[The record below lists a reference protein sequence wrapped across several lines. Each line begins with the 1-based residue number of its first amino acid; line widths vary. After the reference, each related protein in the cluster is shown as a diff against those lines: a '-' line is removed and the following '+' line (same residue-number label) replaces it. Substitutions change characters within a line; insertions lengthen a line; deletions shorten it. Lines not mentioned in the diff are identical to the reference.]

1 MKTCF
6 DSLIRSRNRHMMHS
20 AEVPEETAMEILD
33 SLSVVLLAVPGM
45 AHLTQAPG
53 SHGYKELGFLS

>member
-1 MKTCF
+1 
-6 DSLIRSRNRHMMHS
+6 MHS

-53 SHGYKELGFLS
+53 KPASRAAKNLVSRDFPSLKI